1 MLTRRMLAQP
11 LDQRHA
17 TLLRHAQVR
26 DDQRNIR
33 MTRQMLQRNL
43 DRSRRVAI
51 EPFTLQQLRQLK
63 QGILFVIDQ
72 KKLLAWLCERIHKA
86 IPAMD

>member
-1 MLTRRMLAQP
+1 MLAQP

-43 DRSRRVAI
+43 DRCRRVAI

-63 QGILFVIDQ
+63 QCILLVIDQ
-72 KKLLAWLCERIHKA
+72 KKLLA
-86 IPAMD
+86 